1 MHVEDALLD
10 ALTVEP
16 SVVTVVAAVVPVETV
31 VSAGAP
37 DAVPS
42 AISVPAAATAA
53 NASPAAIHFIPR
65 TSGRFERRSQ
75 QGNTR
80 FSSGLPEST
89 PCEVLHAA
97 AQLVC
102 L

>member
-1 MHVEDALLD
+1 MIDVDDTTHDDVALLD

-42 AISVPAAATAA
+42 AISVPAHATAA
-53 NASPAAIHFIPR
+53 KASPAAIHFNPR
-65 TSGRFERRSQ
+65 TSTVETPQLPGKYPSSRRVTQSQ
-75 QGNTR
+75 SFR
-80 FSSGLPEST
+80 
-89 PCEVLHAA
+89 
-97 AQLVC
+97 
-102 L
+102 